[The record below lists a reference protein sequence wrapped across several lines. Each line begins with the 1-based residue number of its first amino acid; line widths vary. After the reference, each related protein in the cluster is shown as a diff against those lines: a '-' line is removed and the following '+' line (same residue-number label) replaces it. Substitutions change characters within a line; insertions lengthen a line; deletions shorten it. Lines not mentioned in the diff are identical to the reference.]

1 MSSGPGTEAV
11 APDRRERRKAE
22 SRRRLLGAARRLF
35 VAHGYHATRPAD
47 IAAAADLAHGTF
59 YLHFADKREAF
70 LAFVDEAT
78 LEIQAAAR
86 ARLRGRQ
93 GFEARLRASLEA
105 ILDYSAANPGV
116 LRTAF
121 ADAAILDPDGPAAPN
136 LRDRLAELLAAGLRD
151 GMQRGEL
158 RADYDPLL
166 TAYGIVGF
174 AQQSIARFAATG
186 AVDRAALLD
195 NVTRFCGRALL
206 RSGTGGPRP

>member
-1 MSSGPGTEAV
+1 VNSGPATEVVPA
-11 APDRRERRKAE
+11 DRRERRKAE
-22 SRRRLLGAARRLF
+22 SRRRLLAAARHLF

-59 YLHFADKREAF
+59 YLHFADKRDAF
-70 LAFVDEAT
+70 LAFVEEAAQ
-78 LEIQAAAR
+78 EIQTAAR
-86 ARLRGRQ
+86 ARLRGRH

-105 ILDYSAANPGV
+105 ILDYSQANPGV

-121 ADAAILDPDGPAAPN
+121 ADAAILAPDGPSAPS

-151 GMQRGEL
+151 GMARGEL

-174 AQQSIARFAATG
+174 AQQSIACFAATG
-186 AVDRAALLD
+186 ASEREALLD
-195 NVTRFCGRALL
+195 NVTRFCGRALVL
-206 RSGTGGPRP
+206 ADAGGERP